1 MGVFGGANNKEHEVN
16 AKEALARTE
25 VAAKIKASPIRAE
38 INGMIAQA
46 ADEGKRSVCYFGHM
60 NGALGIPL
68 RHSLEEDGYAVN
80 VVRDPDPGDP
90 RSSSYLE
97 ISW

>member
-1 MGVFGGANNKEHEVN
+1 MN

-38 INGMIAQA
+38 INGMIAKA
-46 ADEGKRSVCYFGHM
+46 AGEGKRSVCYFGHSAM
-60 NGALGIPL
+60 HGALGIPL
-68 RHSLEEDGYAVN
+68 RHSLEKDGYAVN